1 MIKKII
7 LIALIPL
14 LSFSQLDK
22 SSCKTLQRIS
32 AIIQQGHYRSKPI
45 DDSLSVFVFKKF
57 LNDLNADNRMF
68 LESEV
73 NELKKHQ
80 YSIDNYIVHENC
92 DFLNDFYN
100 LYSKAVTRHSA
111 IIESIKNE
119 PFSFSSEEKIEFSKK
134 TFPPQKEEQEI
145 KSSYKRK
152 ILFDVLKDIAEV
164 SQNKDSILANFSTIS
179 MISKAKVFDSYSCK
193 SSQLTLTK
201 AEFLGKFYNAFCTY
215 FDPHTEYFSKNERAN
230 FLSSVSADNLT
241 FGLFLSLNEN
251 NEITVDE
258 IMPESSAYNTKIDK
272 GDKIIKIKCK
282 GEELLVSCVSMN
294 KIGDIIGSS
303 NFKNADFT
311 FRKKTGEL
319 FSVKL
324 AKKILKNY
332 ENTIYSYVIK
342 QEGKNIG
349 YIKIPSFYAKFDNG
363 KSDVS
368 DDLIQEITKLQR
380 DHIEGLII
388 DLENNG
394 GGSMEEAIKMISIF
408 IDKGPIAVMNT
419 QFNENVIIDDPYI
432 GLVYSD
438 PVAILINGFSAS
450 ASEFFTNAMQ
460 DYKRAVV
467 LGNQSFGKAT
477 IQRIFPLKNNRN
489 PDEFIKLTIE
499 KFYRITGKS
508 NQKSGI
514 TPDVFVP
521 TLFDKQ
527 MPRESE
533 YETAFKNDVIEINSN
548 YDKVNFLNYE
558 QAISNS
564 RKRVSDDNRVKK
576 INDLN
581 SEINGLY
588 EDLQPITLKFEDVF
602 SQVSKVNK
610 VWKEVENM
618 SQVANEIDIS
628 QNTTDSES
636 QKNDSYLK
644 TINTENI
651 KSIKSNIH
659 IIEAATV
666 IQDLTSSKN

>member
-1 MIKKII
+1 LIKKII
-7 LIALIPL
+7 LLALIPL

-22 SSCKTLQRIS
+22 SSCKTLHSIS
-32 AIIQQGHYRSKPI
+32 AIIQQAHYRSKPI

-57 LNDLNADNRMF
+57 LNDLNTDNRLF
-68 LESEV
+68 LESEIT
-73 NELKKHQ
+73 ELKKHQ

-100 LYSKAVTRHSA
+100 LYLKAVTRHSA
-111 IIESIKNE
+111 IIESIKSE

-134 TFPPQKEEQEI
+134 TFPPQKEEQDI

-152 ILFDVLKDIAEV
+152 ILFDVLKDMAEV
-164 SQNKDSILANFSTIS
+164 SQNKDSILANFETIS
-179 MISKAKVFDSYSCK
+179 MASKAKVFDSYSCR
-193 SSQLTLTK
+193 SSQLALTK

-215 FDPHTEYFSKNERAN
+215 FDPHTEYFSKNERSN

-241 FGLFLSLNEN
+241 FGLFLSLSEN

-282 GEELLVSCVSMN
+282 GEELLVSCGSMN

-303 NFKNADFT
+303 TFKNADFT
-311 FRKKTGEL
+311 FRKKSGEI

-342 QEGKNIG
+342 QDEKNIG

-363 KSDVS
+363 KSNVS
-368 DDLIQEITKLQR
+368 DDLIHEIAKLQQ

-394 GGSMEEAIKMISIF
+394 GGSMEEAVKMISLF
-408 IDKGPIAVMNT
+408 IDKGPIAVMNN
-419 QFNENVIIDDPYI
+419 QFNENLIIDDPYV

-460 DYKRAVV
+460 DYKRAVI
-467 LGNQSFGKAT
+467 LGNQSYGKAT

-514 TPDVFVP
+514 TPDIIIP

-533 YETAFKNDVIEINSN
+533 YETAFKNDSIEINSN
-548 YDKVNFLNYE
+548 YEKVNSINYE

-564 RKRVSDDNRVKK
+564 QKRITDDKNAKK

-581 SEINGLY
+581 AEINQLY
-588 EDLQPITLKFEDVF
+588 DDLQPITLKFDDVF
-602 SQVSKVNK
+602 NQVTKVNK
-610 VWKEVENM
+610 VWKEVEKI
-618 SQVANEIDIS
+618 AEEAHEIDLF
-628 QNTTDSES
+628 QNTTDREL

-659 IIEAATV
+659 IIEAAAMMK
-666 IQDLTSSKN
+666 DLTATKN